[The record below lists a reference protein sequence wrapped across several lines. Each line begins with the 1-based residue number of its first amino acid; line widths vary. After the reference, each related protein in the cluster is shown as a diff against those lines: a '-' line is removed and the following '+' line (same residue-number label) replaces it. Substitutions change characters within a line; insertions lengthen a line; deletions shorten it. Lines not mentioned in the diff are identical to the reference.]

1 MPRGSRPGERR
12 GGRKAGTPNKATADV
27 RAYAGKYTKQAI
39 DGLYTLATS
48 AESEQARAYCWN
60 SILDRAVGKPAQAVT
75 GPEGE
80 ALSIPAS
87 IAFVIRQQDGA
98 ENRS

>member
-12 GGRKAGTPNKATADV
+12 GGRKAGTPNKATSDV
-27 RAYAGKYTKQAI
+27 RAYAGKYTKEAI
-39 DGLYTLATS
+39 EGLVQLARS
-48 AESEQARAYCWN
+48 AESEQARVASWREV
-60 SILDRAVGKPAQAVT
+60 LDRGCGKPAQAVT
-75 GPEGE
+75 GPDGE
-80 ALSIPAS
+80 ALQVPAS